1 MAVYSEI
8 YIENVR
14 TFCRKNIE
22 FLIVK
27 PGGMNRPQ

>member
-8 YIENVR
+8 HTENVNK
-14 TFCRKNIE
+14 FCRKNIE

-27 PGGMNRPQ
+27 PGGTNRNQ